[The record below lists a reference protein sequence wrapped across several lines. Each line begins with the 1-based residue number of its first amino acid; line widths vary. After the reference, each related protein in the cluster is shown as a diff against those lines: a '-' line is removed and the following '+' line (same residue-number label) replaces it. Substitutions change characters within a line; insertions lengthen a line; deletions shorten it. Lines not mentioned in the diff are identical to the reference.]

1 MDRAFLQNL
10 QRGRVRGRAS
20 ALAGPVRAGFS
31 PELFIIF
38 FFLFLVDFGNLLEI
52 VEKS

>member
-10 QRGRVRGRAS
+10 QRGRAS
-20 ALAGPVRAGFS
+20 ALAGPIRAGFS
-31 PELFIIF
+31 PELFIIFF

-52 VEKS
+52 VEKF